1 VGWLFN
7 RDRVLFRTH
16 QPPFR
21 TPEWAVGALVDQEGA
36 LYRITRWIESPP
48 ITLERG
54 GSVHEWEVWG
64 RKASGREIREE
75 LAKVAQSLLQDEGVE
90 EP

>member
-7 RDRVLFRTH
+7 RERLLFRTH

-21 TPEWAVGALVDQEGA
+21 APEWAVGALVEQEGT

-48 ITLERG
+48 ISLERG
-54 GSVHEWEVWG
+54 GSVHEWEVMG
-64 RKASGREIREE
+64 RKASGKEVREE
-75 LAKVAQSLLQDEGVE
+75 LAKGAQSLLQGEDAED
-90 EP
+90 P